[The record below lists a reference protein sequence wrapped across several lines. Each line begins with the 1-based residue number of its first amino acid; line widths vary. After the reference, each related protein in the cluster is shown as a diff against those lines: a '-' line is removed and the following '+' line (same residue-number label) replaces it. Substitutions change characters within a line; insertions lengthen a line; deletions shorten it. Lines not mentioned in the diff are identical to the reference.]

1 MVKQD
6 EKKVQNKNMLFRQKH
21 NEPEFVYSKQSLN
34 TGSDPDRIFFLIYQ
48 FLSKF
53 LIYKTFKLDLLL
65 FTRLGWTWRL

>member
-34 TGSDPDRIFFLIYQ
+34 AGSDPDRIFCLIYQ

-65 FTRLGWTWRL
+65 FTRLG

>member
-21 NEPEFVYSKQSLN
+21 NEPEFVSSKQSLN
-34 TGSDPDRIFFLIYQ
+34 AGSNPDRIFFLIYQ

-53 LIYKTFKLDLLL
+53 LIYKTFILDLLL
-65 FTRLGWTWRL
+65 FTGIG

>member
-34 TGSDPDRIFFLIYQ
+34 VGSNPDRIFFLIY
-48 FLSKF
+48 
-53 LIYKTFKLDLLL
+53 
-65 FTRLGWTWRL
+65 